1 MLWGVVQDVHLTD
14 GEDSIT
20 WRWTADGSYSTSK
33 SAYEV
38 QFKGSFCSFDSNAIW
53 KAQAEGKHKLF
64 AWLLKY
70 SLLTVL
76 LPETGRAV

>member
-1 MLWGVVQDVHLTD
+1 
-14 GEDSIT
+14 
-20 WRWTADGSYSTSK
+20 
-33 SAYEV
+33 V